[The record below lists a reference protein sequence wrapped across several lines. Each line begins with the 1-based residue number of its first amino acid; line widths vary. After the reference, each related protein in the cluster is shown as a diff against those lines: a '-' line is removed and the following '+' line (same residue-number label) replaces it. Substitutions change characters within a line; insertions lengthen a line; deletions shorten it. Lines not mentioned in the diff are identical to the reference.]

1 MKKVFDKR
9 VYIKLEGWKNYKD
22 TSIFKHLQ
30 FLSEE
35 KAIEKIFCIRDF
47 KELVEEVENG
57 WICNAEMDETFFKHR
72 PKVVFRTADL
82 LNDSFSI
89 TEKDFASIEIKIE
102 YVEVKDISLK
112 ALSEMLSA
120 DDFVEYLKNKEISL
134 EKFL

>member
-9 VYIKLEGWKNYKD
+9 VYIKLEGWKDYKD

-35 KAIEKIFCIRDF
+35 KATEKIFCIRDF
-47 KELVEEVENG
+47 KELVKKVENG
-57 WICNAEMDETFFKHR
+57 CICNATIDETFFKHR
-72 PKVVFRTADL
+72 TKVVFRTADL
-82 LNDSFSI
+82 LNDSFSV

-112 ALSEMLSA
+112 ALSEMLPA